1 MSNDMMTEL
10 AALMRD
16 LGEIDSEVKAIEFS
30 RDEKRERIA
39 QIVAELGGKVE
50 VAGIGTAMV
59 TPDSESVSYDAKALD
74 KLVDQLSTDGEKA
87 KVLIAMRIMQC
98 KKVSKRKGSLRVTMA
113 K

>member
-1 MSNDMMTEL
+1 MSSDMMTEL

-59 TPDSESVSYDAKALD
+59 TPDSETHSYDTKALD
-74 KLVDQLSTDGEKA
+74 ILINIMVEDGELHTVK
-87 KVLIAMRIMQC
+87 RILSC
-98 KKVSKRKGSLRVTMA
+98 KKTSKRKGSLRVTMA

>member
-1 MSNDMMTEL
+1 MSDEMMTEL

-50 VAGIGTAMV
+50 VIGIGTAMV
-59 TPDSESVSYDAKALD
+59 TPDSETHSYDTKALD
-74 KLVDQLSTDGEKA
+74 ILINIMVEDGELHTVK
-87 KVLIAMRIMQC
+87 RILSC
-98 KKVSKRKGSLRVTMA
+98 KKTTKRKGSLRVTMA

>member
-1 MSNDMMTEL
+1 MSSSDMMTEL

-59 TPDSESVSYDAKALD
+59 TPDSETHSYDTKALD
-74 KLVDQLSTDGEKA
+74 ILINIMVEDGELHTVK
-87 KVLIAMRIMQC
+87 RILSC
-98 KKVSKRKGSLRVTMA
+98 KKTTKRKGSLRVTMA

>member
-10 AALMRD
+10 AVLMRD

-39 QIVAELGGKVE
+39 EIVKAMGGKVD
-50 VAGIGTAMV
+50 VMGVGTAMV
-59 TPDSESVSYDAKALD
+59 TPDSESHSYDTKALD
-74 KLVDQLSTDGEKA
+74 AMIQMMIEDGELHTA
-87 KVLIAMRIMQC
+87 RRIMTT
-98 KKVSKRKGSLRVTMA
+98 KKTSKRKGSLRITLA

>member
-16 LGEIDSEVKAIEFS
+16 LGEIDSEVKAIEYT

-50 VAGIGTAMV
+50 VMGVGTAQV
-59 TPDSESVSYDAKALD
+59 TPDSESHSYDTKALD
-74 KLVDQLSTDGEKA
+74 ILINIMVEDGELHTVK
-87 KVLIAMRIMQC
+87 RILSC
-98 KKVSKRKGSLRVTMA
+98 KKTTKRKGSLRVTMA

>member
-1 MSNDMMTEL
+1 MSNEMMTEL

-50 VAGIGTAMV
+50 VMGIGTAMV
-59 TPDSESVSYDAKALD
+59 TPDSESHSYDTKALD
-74 KLVDQLSTDGEKA
+74 ALIQTMIEDGELHTA
-87 KVLIAMRIMQC
+87 KRIMTT
-98 KKVSKRKGSLRVTMA
+98 KKTTKRKGSLRVTMA

>member
-50 VAGIGTAMV
+50 VMGVGVAQV
-59 TPDSESVSYDAKALD
+59 TPDSETHSYDTKALD
-74 KLVDQLSTDGEKA
+74 ILINIMVEDGELHTVK
-87 KVLIAMRIMQC
+87 RILSC
-98 KKVSKRKGSLRVTMA
+98 KKTTKRKGSLRVTMA

>member
-1 MSNDMMTEL
+1 MSDEMMTEL

-59 TPDSESVSYDAKALD
+59 TPDSETHSYDTKALD
-74 KLVDQLSTDGEKA
+74 ILINIMVEDGELHTVK
-87 KVLIAMRIMQC
+87 RILSC
-98 KKVSKRKGSLRVTMA
+98 KKTTKRKGSLRITMA

>member
-39 QIVAELGGKVE
+39 QIVQELGGKVE
-50 VAGIGTAMV
+50 VMGVGTAMV
-59 TPDSESVSYDAKALD
+59 TPDSETHSYDTKALD
-74 KLVDQLSTDGEKA
+74 ILINIMVEDGELHTVK
-87 KVLIAMRIMQC
+87 RILSC
-98 KKVSKRKGSLRVTMA
+98 KKTSKRKGSLRVTLA

>member
-1 MSNDMMTEL
+1 MTNDMMTEL

-50 VAGIGTAMV
+50 VMGVGVAQV
-59 TPDSESVSYDAKALD
+59 TPDSETHSYDTKALD
-74 KLVDQLSTDGEKA
+74 ILINIMVEDGELHTVK
-87 KVLIAMRIMQC
+87 RILSC
-98 KKVSKRKGSLRVTMA
+98 KKTTKRKGSLRVTMA

>member
-1 MSNDMMTEL
+1 MSNEMMTEL

-59 TPDSESVSYDAKALD
+59 TPDSESHSYDTKALD
-74 KLVDQLSTDGEKA
+74 ALIQTMIEDGELHTA
-87 KVLIAMRIMQC
+87 KRIMTT
-98 KKVSKRKGSLRVTMA
+98 KKSTKRKGSLRVTMA

>member
-1 MSNDMMTEL
+1 MTNDMMTEL

-50 VAGIGTAMV
+50 VMGVGVAQV
-59 TPDSESVSYDAKALD
+59 TPDSEAHSYDTKALD
-74 KLVDQLSTDGEKA
+74 ILINIMVEDGELHTVK
-87 KVLIAMRIMQC
+87 RILSC
-98 KKVSKRKGSLRVTMA
+98 KKTTKRKGSLRVTMA

>member
-39 QIVAELGGKVE
+39 QIVQELGGKVE
-50 VAGIGTAMV
+50 VMGVGTAMV
-59 TPDSESVSYDAKALD
+59 TPDSETHSYDTKALD
-74 KLVDQLSTDGEKA
+74 ILINIMVEDGELHTVK
-87 KVLIAMRIMQC
+87 RILSC
-98 KKVSKRKGSLRVTMA
+98 KKTTKRKGSLRVTMA

>member
-50 VAGIGTAMV
+50 VMGIGTAMV
-59 TPDSESVSYDAKALD
+59 TPDSESHSYDTKALD
-74 KLVDQLSTDGEKA
+74 ILINIMVEDGELHTVK
-87 KVLIAMRIMQC
+87 RILSC
-98 KKVSKRKGSLRVTMA
+98 KKTTKRKGSLRITMA

>member
-1 MSNDMMTEL
+1 MSDEMMTEL

-16 LGEIDSEVKAIEFS
+16 LGEIDSEVKAIEYT

-50 VAGIGTAMV
+50 VMGVGTAQV
-59 TPDSESVSYDAKALD
+59 TPDSESHSYDTKALD
-74 KLVDQLSTDGEKA
+74 ILINIMVEDGELHTVK
-87 KVLIAMRIMQC
+87 RILSC
-98 KKVSKRKGSLRVTMA
+98 KKTTKRKGSLRITLA

>member
-1 MSNDMMTEL
+1 MSDEMMTEL

-50 VAGIGTAMV
+50 VMGIGTAMV
-59 TPDSESVSYDAKALD
+59 TPDSESHSYDTKALD
-74 KLVDQLSTDGEKA
+74 ILINIMVEDGELHTVK
-87 KVLIAMRIMQC
+87 RILSC
-98 KKVSKRKGSLRVTMA
+98 KKTTKRKGSLRITLA

>member
-1 MSNDMMTEL
+1 MSDEMMTEL

-50 VAGIGTAMV
+50 VMGIGTAMV
-59 TPDSESVSYDAKALD
+59 TPDSETHSYDTKALD
-74 KLVDQLSTDGEKA
+74 ILINIMVEDGELHTVK
-87 KVLIAMRIMQC
+87 RILSC
-98 KKVSKRKGSLRVTMA
+98 KKTTKRKGSLRVTMA

>member
-1 MSNDMMTEL
+1 MSSDEMMTEL

-50 VAGIGTAMV
+50 VMGIGTAMV
-59 TPDSESVSYDAKALD
+59 TPDSESHSYDTKALD
-74 KLVDQLSTDGEKA
+74 ALIQTMIEDGELHTA
-87 KVLIAMRIMQC
+87 KRIMTT
-98 KKVSKRKGSLRVTMA
+98 KKWTKRKGSLRVTMA

>member
-1 MSNDMMTEL
+1 MMTEL

-59 TPDSESVSYDAKALD
+59 TPDSETHSYDTKALD
-74 KLVDQLSTDGEKA
+74 ILINIMVEDGELHTVK
-87 KVLIAMRIMQC
+87 RILSC
-98 KKVSKRKGSLRVTMA
+98 KKTSKRKGSLRVTMA

>member
-39 QIVAELGGKVE
+39 QIVQELGGKVE
-50 VAGIGTAMV
+50 VMGVGVAQV
-59 TPDSESVSYDAKALD
+59 TPDSETHSYDTKALD
-74 KLVDQLSTDGEKA
+74 ILINIMVEDGELHTVK
-87 KVLIAMRIMQC
+87 RILSC
-98 KKVSKRKGSLRVTMA
+98 KKTSKRKGSLRVTMA

>member
-59 TPDSESVSYDAKALD
+59 TPDSETHSYDTKALD
-74 KLVDQLSTDGEKA
+74 ILINIMVEDGELHTVK
-87 KVLIAMRIMQC
+87 RILSC
-98 KKVSKRKGSLRVTMA
+98 KKTSKRKGSLRVTMA

>member
-39 QIVAELGGKVE
+39 QIVAELGGKVDVMGVG
-50 VAGIGTAMV
+50 VAQV
-59 TPDSESVSYDAKALD
+59 TPDSETHSYDTKALD
-74 KLVDQLSTDGEKA
+74 ILINIMVEDGELHTVK
-87 KVLIAMRIMQC
+87 RILSC
-98 KKVSKRKGSLRVTMA
+98 KKTTKRKGSLRVTMA

>member
-1 MSNDMMTEL
+1 MSDEMMTEL

-50 VAGIGTAMV
+50 VMGIGTAMV
-59 TPDSESVSYDAKALD
+59 TPDSESHSYDTKALD
-74 KLVDQLSTDGEKA
+74 ILINIMVEDGELHTVK
-87 KVLIAMRIMQC
+87 RILSC
-98 KKVSKRKGSLRVTMA
+98 KKTTKRKGSLRITLA
-113 K
+113 Q

>member
-16 LGEIDSEVKAIEFS
+16 LGEIDSEVKAIEYT

-39 QIVAELGGKVE
+39 QIVQELGGKVE
-50 VAGIGTAMV
+50 VMGVGVAMM
-59 TPDSESVSYDAKALD
+59 TPDSESHSYDTKALD
-74 KLVDQLSTDGEKA
+74 QLINIMVEDGEIHTA
-87 KVLIAMRIMQC
+87 KRILSC
-98 KKVSKRKGSLRVTMA
+98 KKSTKRKGSLRITMA

>member
-1 MSNDMMTEL
+1 MTNDMMTEL

-59 TPDSESVSYDAKALD
+59 TPDSETHSYDTKALD
-74 KLVDQLSTDGEKA
+74 ILINIMVEDGELHTVK
-87 KVLIAMRIMQC
+87 RILSC
-98 KKVSKRKGSLRVTMA
+98 KKTTKRKGSLRVTMA

>member
-1 MSNDMMTEL
+1 MTNDMMTEL

-50 VAGIGTAMV
+50 VMGVGVAQV
-59 TPDSESVSYDAKALD
+59 TPDSETHSYDTKALD
-74 KLVDQLSTDGEKA
+74 ILINIMVEDGELHTVK
-87 KVLIAMRIMQC
+87 RILSC
-98 KKVSKRKGSLRVTMA
+98 KKTSKRKGSLRVTMA

>member
-1 MSNDMMTEL
+1 MTNDMMTEL

-59 TPDSESVSYDAKALD
+59 TPDSETHSYDTKALD
-74 KLVDQLSTDGEKA
+74 ILINIMVEDGELHTVK
-87 KVLIAMRIMQC
+87 RILSC
-98 KKVSKRKGSLRVTMA
+98 KKTSKRKGSLRVTLA

>member
-1 MSNDMMTEL
+1 MSDEMMTEL

-16 LGEIDSEVKAIEFS
+16 LGEIDSEVKAIEYT

-50 VAGIGTAMV
+50 VMGIGTAMV
-59 TPDSESVSYDAKALD
+59 TPDSESHSYDTKALD
-74 KLVDQLSTDGEKA
+74 ALIQTMIEDGELHTA
-87 KVLIAMRIMQC
+87 KRIMTT
-98 KKVSKRKGSLRVTMA
+98 KKWTKRKGSLRVTMA

>member
-50 VAGIGTAMV
+50 VMGVGTAMV
-59 TPDSESVSYDAKALD
+59 TPDSETHSYDTKALD
-74 KLVDQLSTDGEKA
+74 ILINIMVEDGELHTVK
-87 KVLIAMRIMQC
+87 RILSC
-98 KKVSKRKGSLRVTMA
+98 KKTTKRKGSLRVTMA

>member
-1 MSNDMMTEL
+1 MSSDMMTEL

-39 QIVAELGGKVE
+39 QIVQELGGKVE

-59 TPDSESVSYDAKALD
+59 TPDSETHSYDTKALD
-74 KLVDQLSTDGEKA
+74 ILINIMVEDGELHTVK
-87 KVLIAMRIMQC
+87 RILSC
-98 KKVSKRKGSLRVTMA
+98 KKTTKRKGSLRVTMA

>member
-1 MSNDMMTEL
+1 MTNDMMTEL

-59 TPDSESVSYDAKALD
+59 TPDSETHSYDTKALD
-74 KLVDQLSTDGEKA
+74 ILINIMVEDGELHTVK
-87 KVLIAMRIMQC
+87 RILSC
-98 KKVSKRKGSLRVTMA
+98 KKTSKRKGSLRVTMA

>member
-10 AALMRD
+10 AVLMRD

-39 QIVAELGGKVE
+39 EIVKAMGGKVD
-50 VAGIGTAMV
+50 VMGVGTAMV
-59 TPDSESVSYDAKALD
+59 TPDSESHSYDTKALD
-74 KLVDQLSTDGEKA
+74 AMIQIMIEDGELHTA
-87 KVLIAMRIMQC
+87 KRIMTT
-98 KKVSKRKGSLRVTMA
+98 KKTSKRKGSLRITLA

>member
-16 LGEIDSEVKAIEFS
+16 IGEIDSEVKAIEFS

-39 QIVAELGGKVE
+39 QIVQELGGKVE

-59 TPDSESVSYDAKALD
+59 TPDSETHSYDTKALD
-74 KLVDQLSTDGEKA
+74 ILINIMVEDGELHTVK
-87 KVLIAMRIMQC
+87 RILSC
-98 KKVSKRKGSLRVTMA
+98 KKTTKRKGSLRVTMA

>member
-16 LGEIDSEVKAIEFS
+16 IGEIDSEVKAIEFS

-50 VAGIGTAMV
+50 VMGVGVAQV
-59 TPDSESVSYDAKALD
+59 TPDSETHSYDTKALD
-74 KLVDQLSTDGEKA
+74 ILINIMVEDGELHTVK
-87 KVLIAMRIMQC
+87 RILSC
-98 KKVSKRKGSLRVTMA
+98 KKTTKRKGSLRVTMA

>member
-1 MSNDMMTEL
+1 MSDEMMTEL

-59 TPDSESVSYDAKALD
+59 TPDSETHSYDTKALD
-74 KLVDQLSTDGEKA
+74 ILINIMVEDGELHTVK
-87 KVLIAMRIMQC
+87 RILSC
-98 KKVSKRKGSLRVTMA
+98 KKTTKRKGSLRITLA